1 MVSAD
6 GLAMGCET
14 WEGGV
19 VGYWAVLL
27 LVLGCLWVLQVI
39 GTYFQM
45 SHYRRVLGGITA
57 EGGDGFV
64 GVGNAKSRFGKGVI
78 LILVV
83 GRDGT
88 VGRALKMRGRTV
100 FARFEE
106 AKALVGLSVDELRG
120 EGREG
125 PEDPATMTA
134 AQRAVE
140 QIDRIRAEG
149 EVGAGVA

>member
-1 MVSAD
+1 
-6 GLAMGCET
+6 MGF
-14 WEGGV
+14 
-19 VGYWAVLL
+19 WATLL

-45 SHYRRVLGGITA
+45 SHYRKVLGGITA
-57 EGGDGFV
+57 GGSDGFV

-78 LILVV
+78 LILVS

-88 VGRALKMRGRTV
+88 IERALKMRGRTV

-106 AKALVGLSVDELRG
+106 AKALVGLGIDELRD

-125 PEDPATMTA
+125 PEDPATMMA
-134 AQRAVE
+134 ARKAVE
-140 QIDRIRAEG
+140 QIDRIRAEK
-149 EVGAGVA
+149 EVEAGVS

>member
-1 MVSAD
+1 M
-6 GLAMGCET
+6 
-14 WEGGV
+14 
-19 VGYWAVLL
+19 GYWAVLL
-27 LVLGCLWVLQVI
+27 LVLGCLWVLQAV

-57 EGGDGFV
+57 GGREGFV

-83 GRDGT
+83 GGDGT
-88 VGRALKMRGRTV
+88 VERALRMRGRTV

-106 AKALVGLSVDELRG
+106 ARTLVGLPVDELRD

-125 PEDPATMTA
+125 LEDPGVMGA
-134 AQRAVE
+134 ARRAVE
-140 QIDRIRAEG
+140 QIDRIRAEKG
-149 EVGAGVA
+149 VGAGVA